1 MTTSAGSPA
10 HGDRDLAGK
19 NVAADRYVIELESDQ
34 RMNGPFGVA
43 GARPDSIAGMAT
55 VRPAAVAGMF
65 YPADPHEL
73 RTSIER
79 LLTAEPSPEIDIR
92 PTMLIVPHAGYV
104 YSGPI
109 AASAYRLLQ
118 ATADIVKRVVLLGPS
133 HFVEFTGLATPGVD
147 ALATPLGLVPVDHDL
162 TSEGEALDVVVS
174 GSAAHAREHSLEV
187 QLPFLQVALGE
198 FTTLAL
204 ATGDVASEAVA
215 DVLDQMIGAPDV
227 IGVISSDL
235 SHYLDYETAY
245 HRDARTAE
253 AIIGLR
259 AEDLA
264 RDDACGR
271 IAVQAALLLAQRRG
285 WSCRLLALGNS
296 GDTAGSLGRV
306 VGYGAFALGP
316 ET

>member
-1 MTTSAGSPA
+1 
-10 HGDRDLAGK
+10 
-19 NVAADRYVIELESDQ
+19 
-34 RMNGPFGVA
+34 
-43 GARPDSIAGMAT
+43 MAT
-55 VRPAAVAGMF
+55 VRPAAVAGVF

-73 RTSIER
+73 RTSIQR
-79 LLTAEPSPEIDIR
+79 LLTAEPSPEIGIR

-109 AASAYRLLQ
+109 AASAYRLLG
-118 ATADIVKRVVLLGPS
+118 ATTDATRRVVLLGPS
-133 HFVEFTGLATPGVD
+133 HFVKFAGLATPGVE
-147 ALATPLGLVPVDHDL
+147 ALATPLGLVPVDREL
-162 TSEGEALDVVVS
+162 TSMAEA
-174 GSAAHAREHSLEV
+174 AAGVAPGPATHAREHSLEV

-204 ATGDVASEAVA
+204 ATGDVAPQAVA
-215 DVLDQMIGAPDV
+215 DVLDQTVGAPDV

-235 SHYLDYETAY
+235 SHYLDYETACR
-245 HRDARTAE
+245 RDARTAT
-253 AIIGLR
+253 AIAELR
-259 AEDLA
+259 PDDLA
-264 RDDACGR
+264 GDDACGR

-316 ET
+316 EI